1 MKRYATIAALILLAL
16 LAAMTGPSAAEV
28 EDKVEETKAE
38 PQYRCDYE
46 LHVCLDWMAKN
57 LSKRGWAGMQL
68 EVDEYVYT
76 VTEVHAGSPAAR
88 AKVRAGDVLVA
99 VNGVEFREENNE
111 KLVALQSEMLP
122 GAQFTYT
129 LKRDGKR
136 RNVEVVLVER
146 PFEVVAHQVGMHLLT
161 DHLDVDLA
169 FGTDD

>member
-1 MKRYATIAALILLAL
+1 MKRYTTLAALILLT
-16 LAAMTGPSAAEV
+16 LAAATTGSAAGEA
-28 EDKVEETKAE
+28 EENKDE
-38 PQYRCDYE
+38 PQYRCSYE

-111 KLVALQSEMLP
+111 KLVALQGEMQP
-122 GAQFTYT
+122 GTQF
-129 LKRDGKR
+129 RI
-136 RNVEVVLVER
+136 
-146 PFEVVAHQVGMHLLT
+146 AS
-161 DHLDVDLA
+161 
-169 FGTDD
+169 